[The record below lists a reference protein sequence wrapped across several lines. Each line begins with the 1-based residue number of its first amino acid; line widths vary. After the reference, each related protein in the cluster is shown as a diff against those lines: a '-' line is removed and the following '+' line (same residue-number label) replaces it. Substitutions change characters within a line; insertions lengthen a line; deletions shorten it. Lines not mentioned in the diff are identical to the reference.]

1 MEWVA
6 FSYSL
11 PTKGGSSP
19 RVAIWR
25 RLRRLGSITIA
36 GSVQVLPARDEC
48 LEALQWLA
56 QEIRT
61 SNGEAM
67 TMRVTQIEGL
77 TDQQIIAM
85 FHSARMEDY
94 HRIETHAFDL
104 TKSLA
109 DRKKV
114 DVSQARDTLNRLR
127 RQYNDVL
134 RIDYFACPEGKRLAS
149 LLDGIERSLS
159 PSASESNSIPHA
171 EIAQYRESRWVT
183 RPHPHVDR
191 MACAWLIRRFINP
204 KAVIRYSNSPEP
216 NEVSFD
222 MKNDHFGH
230 RGNLCTF
237 ETMMLSFKLE
247 NTGLKPIAEIVH
259 EIDLHD
265 DRYVWP
271 EIAGIERLLDGWSMS
286 NLAESELEEKGI
298 SLFEGLYRAFS
309 SNLEKQ

>member
-1 MEWVA
+1 M
-6 FSYSL
+6 
-11 PTKGGSSP
+11 
-19 RVAIWR
+19 AIWR

-48 LEALQWLA
+48 LEAFQWLA

-77 TDQQIIAM
+77 TDQQVIAM

-94 HRIETHAFDL
+94 RRIETHAFDL
-104 TKSLA
+104 TKSLT

-114 DVSQARDTLNRLR
+114 DVSQAHDTLSRLR
-127 RQYNDVL
+127 KQYNDVL

-149 LLDGIERSLS
+149 LLDGIERSIS
-159 PSASESNSIPHA
+159 PSTSKGISVSHA
-171 EIAQYRESRWVT
+171 EVAHFRESRWVT
-183 RPHPHVDR
+183 RSHPHVDR

-204 KAVIRYSNSPEP
+204 KAIIRYSNSPEP
-216 NEVSFD
+216 DEISFD

-247 NTGLKPIAEIVH
+247 NPSLKPIAEIVH

-265 DRYVWP
+265 DRYIWP
-271 EIAGIERLLDGWSMS
+271 EIAGIERLLDGWSAS
-286 NLAESELEEKGI
+286 DLSDSELEEKGI

-309 SNLEKQ
+309 RNLEKQ